1 MRWNNMDE
9 VNCNTAKIYF
19 FSDDFI
25 AVAIEVA
32 SSYNMYIYLAAMTGT
47 AIKTSNIYYIVN
59 RFNFNQLVKQ

>member
-1 MRWNNMDE
+1 MDE
-9 VNCNTAKIYF
+9 VNCNTAKIHF

-32 SSYNMYIYLAAMTGT
+32 SSYNMYIYLADMTGT

>member
-1 MRWNNMDE
+1 MDE
-9 VNCNTAKIYF
+9 VNCNTAKIHF

-32 SSYNMYIYLAAMTGT
+32 WSYNMYIYLAAMTEP

-59 RFNFNQLVKQ
+59 RFNFNQ

>member
-1 MRWNNMDE
+1 MDE
-9 VNCNTAKIYF
+9 VNCNTAKIHS

-32 SSYNMYIYLAAMTGT
+32 SSYNMYIYLADMTGT
-47 AIKTSNIYYIVN
+47 AIKTSNICYIVN

>member
-1 MRWNNMDE
+1 MDE

-32 SSYNMYIYLAAMTGT
+32 WSYNMYIYLADMTGT
-47 AIKTSNIYYIVN
+47 AIRTSK
-59 RFNFNQLVKQ
+59 RP

>member
-1 MRWNNMDE
+1 MDE
-9 VNCNTAKIYF
+9 VNCNTAKIHF

-32 SSYNMYIYLAAMTGT
+32 WSYNMYIYLADMTGT

>member
-1 MRWNNMDE
+1 MEQRG
-9 VNCNTAKIYF
+9 CNTAKIHF

-25 AVAIEVA
+25 AVAIQVA
-32 SSYNMYIYLAAMTGT
+32 WSYNMYIYIAAMTGT